1 MRRFIVLIMLIPLAV
16 SCQENEVDLQGT
28 WHYERR
34 SRPERGFTM
43 SIDGVDVTEELNDET
58 ENGDGMDH
66 FYLVFDGQGQLIEY
80 KVGIGFRSTYKIVDN
95 LIYSNDEPL
104 YEIVTFRDSLMVIK
118 QPDKVDTATYERVE
132 ADLSALEIVN

>member
-1 MRRFIVLIMLIPLAV
+1 MRYFIVFIMFFPLVV

-28 WHYERR
+28 WHYARR
-34 SRPERGFTM
+34 SRSEPSFTM

-58 ENGDGMDH
+58 EDGDGMDH

-80 KVGIGFRSTYKIVDN
+80 KVGFGFRSKYTIVGN
-95 LIYSNDEPL
+95 AIYSNEEPL

-118 QPDKVDTATYERVE
+118 QPDEVDTATYERVE
-132 ADLSALEIVN
+132 TNLSQLEIIN

>member
-1 MRRFIVLIMLIPLAV
+1 MRYFIILVIFFPLLG
-16 SCQENEVDLQGT
+16 SCQESEVSLYGT

-34 SRPERGFTM
+34 SRPEHGFTM
-43 SIDGVDVTEELNDET
+43 RIDGVDIIEESTDEE

-66 FYLVFDGQGQLIEY
+66 FYLVFDKQNQLIEY

-118 QPDKVDTATYERVE
+118 QPDEVDTATYERVE
-132 ADLSALEIVN
+132 ADLSALEIIN